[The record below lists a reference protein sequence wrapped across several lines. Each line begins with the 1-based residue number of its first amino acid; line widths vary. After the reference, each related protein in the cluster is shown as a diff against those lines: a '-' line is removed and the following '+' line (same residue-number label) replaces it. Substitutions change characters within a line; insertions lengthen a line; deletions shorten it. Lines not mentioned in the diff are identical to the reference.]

1 MEMQQDKQ
9 QQMLQQQLLQEEIF
23 SQGAKEEEV
32 GEMSIKINNKGVNH
46 LEECVQD
53 FWIVIN
59 LKQHNP
65 KRNLHN
71 KVNQHNKKK
80 DKEKIH
86 LEAWDLDF

>member
-53 FWIVIN
+53 F
-59 LKQHNP
+59 
-65 KRNLHN
+65 
-71 KVNQHNKKK
+71 
-80 DKEKIH
+80 
-86 LEAWDLDF
+86 